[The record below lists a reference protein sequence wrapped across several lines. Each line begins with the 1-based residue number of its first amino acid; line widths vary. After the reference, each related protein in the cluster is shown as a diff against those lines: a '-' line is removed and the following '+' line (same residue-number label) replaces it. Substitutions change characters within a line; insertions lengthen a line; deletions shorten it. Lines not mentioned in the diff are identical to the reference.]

1 VKVVLVILLGVVEV
15 VLVEGPLGRL
25 QQEQEGRLAQ
35 LAPLEEPQRQLVGQG
50 LELVQVQERILF
62 VLLPLSVYLFGVP

>member
-25 QQEQEGRLAQ
+25 QQEQEGRLVQ

-50 LELVQVQERILF
+50 LELVQV
-62 VLLPLSVYLFGVP
+62 